1 MLSFDRLATALS
13 KAHSEAGA
21 QHRDLSLA
29 YFLLRAK
36 EPTLSRHVIAKRLV
50 SGGGEEEAQQQVMAD
65 NQLLTLLNEASSSA
79 FELDSIS
86 SCRLSDLEFCHRVW
100 LVAQVCLP
108 PPGEHQTRAV
118 RCVRVSTTLV
128 AAGRAC
134 EVEPMLCT
142 SDAIYAPR
150 TPPWSVG

>member
-1 MLSFDRLATALS
+1 VQCSSQSLHFFTLSFTRLATALS

-21 QHRDLSLA
+21 QHKDLSLA

-100 LVAQVCLP
+100 LVAQVRLP

-118 RCVRVSTTLV
+118 RCVRES
-128 AAGRAC
+128 AQ
-134 EVEPMLCT
+134 P
-142 SDAIYAPR
+142 S
-150 TPPWSVG
+150 